1 MRVLLPNFSVLR
13 RIARGI
19 LTIVLALL
27 FSAALMRFSPGWNV
41 EETDLD
47 PRLSSSSVR
56 DLRAERAERRGLL
69 RFYGS
74 FVSQITSGNFGES
87 ELFKRPVSELIA
99 ERAPTTLRSV
109 SIGLLAAWSLS
120 ISIASLTS
128 RDRKALLTA
137 AAASVSGALLSC
149 PSALLA
155 IVSLLLDFPP
165 PVAIA

>member
-1 MRVLLPNFSVLR
+1 MRFLLTYLSVLR

-47 PRLSSSSVR
+47 PRLSSSSIK
-56 DLRAERAERRGLL
+56 DLRAERAERRGLS

-74 FVSQITSGNFGES
+74 FVSQVTSGNFGQS
-87 ELFKRPVSELIA
+87 ELFKRPVRELIA

-109 SIGLLAAWSLS
+109 ATGLLAAWSLS
-120 ISIASLTS
+120 ICIASLTS
-128 RDRKALLTA
+128 RDGKALLTA

-149 PSALLA
+149 PSA
-155 IVSLLLDFPP
+155 
-165 PVAIA
+165 